1 MVDDQWLVAKIDRR
15 VGLAVGASGI
25 FTMAAS
31 VALLYHDI
39 SYLTFAIIVGTNAIV
54 GFIAAYAA
62 FKRSQ
67 RIRVLDAVINYAERH
82 YLALSRQ
89 KQVFVTTAQDGQHS
103 LDRWLAEL
111 GSFIDRYAQQVKQ
124 ESDIEIIHQ
133 WRAALIAAIDRLVS
147 DDPDDRSAKHGF
159 IPVPSQ
165 RR

>member
-15 VGLAVGASGI
+15 MGLAMGASGI

-31 VALLYHDI
+31 VALFHHDI

-54 GFIAAYAA
+54 IFVGVYAA
-62 FKRSQ
+62 FKRAQ
-67 RIRVLDAVINYAERH
+67 RIRVLDAVIHYAERH

-89 KQVFVTTAQDGQHS
+89 KQVFVTTARDGHHS

-111 GSFIDRYAQQVKQ
+111 GSFIDQYTQQVTKK
-124 ESDIEIIHQ
+124 SDIEIIHQ

-159 IPVPSQ
+159 IPVPPQ